1 MLLSSTIRKGTLL
14 MSSALLALTL
24 AGCGQANSPDN
35 TTNGAGGSNAPQGG
49 SGGSAPSIS
58 GDIKIDGSSTVYPIS
73 QAVAEEFMKK
83 HKNVR
88 VTVGFAG
95 SSAGIKKLQNNEIDI
110 ADASKLMKQEEI
122 DMIKGKGDDVVKMP
136 VAFDGITV
144 VVNNG
149 NDWAKDITVAE
160 LKKIWE
166 KDSKVTK
173 WSEVREGW
181 PEQPIK
187 LYGPGTA
194 SGTFEYF
201 TEAINGKAKESRSD
215 FTPSED
221 DNVLVRGV
229 SGDKYAMAYF
239 GYSYYVENKS
249 SLKALPI
256 KVDANSPAVEPS
268 AKTIEDGSYKPLSRQ
283 LYIYPLKSAL
293 ARPEVK
299 EFIKYFMSEEG
310 KALVESVGYVKLTQQ
325 LYDENLAHVK

>member
-1 MLLSSTIRKGTLL
+1 MKTAKRKGFLL
-14 MSSALLALTL
+14 VTAAIVAAMV
-24 AGCGQANSPDN
+24 AGCGQKAADG
-35 TTNGAGGSNAPQGG
+35 TNAAGGGKEPAAAKLSG
-49 SGGSAPSIS
+49 S
-58 GDIKIDGSSTVYPIS
+58 IKIDGSSTVYPIS

-83 HKNVR
+83 NPGVS

-95 SSAGIKKLQNNEIDI
+95 SSAGIKKLLNKEIDI

-122 DMIKGKGDDVVKMP
+122 DQLKAKGEDVVKMP

-144 VVNNG
+144 AVNKQ

-166 KDSKVTK
+166 KDSKITK

-181 PEQPIK
+181 PDQPLK
-187 LYGPGTA
+187 LYGPGTS

-221 DNVLVRGV
+221 DNVLVKGV
-229 SGDKYAMAYF
+229 AGDKYAMGYF
-239 GYSYYVENKS
+239 GYAYYVENKDK
-249 SLKALPI
+249 LKALPI
-256 KVDANSPAVEPS
+256 KTDAAAAAVEPTS
-268 AKTIEDGSYKPLSRQ
+268 KSIEDGTYKPLARQ
-283 LYIYPLKSAL
+283 IYIYPLKSAL

-299 EFIKYFMSEEG
+299 EFIKYYMSEEG
-310 KALVESVGYVKLTQQ
+310 KKLVESVGYIKLTQK

>member
-1 MLLSSTIRKGTLL
+1 MLSSTIRKGTIL
-14 MSSALLALTL
+14 MSSAVLALTL
-24 AGCGQANSPDN
+24 AACGQKNADDGKTS
-35 TTNGAGGSNAPQGG
+35 GA
-49 SGGSAPSIS
+49 SAPAQT
-58 GDIKIDGSSTVYPIS
+58 GGAKTEAPKLAGEIKIDGSSTVYPIS

-83 HKNVR
+83 YKDVK

-95 SSAGIKKLQNNEIDI
+95 SSAGIKKLQNKEIDI

-122 DMIKGKGDDVVKMP
+122 DAIKAKGDDVVKMP

-144 VVNNG
+144 VVNSQ

-166 KDSKVTK
+166 KDSKITK

-181 PEQPIK
+181 PDQPLK

-221 DNVLVRGV
+221 DNVLVKGV
-229 SGDKYAMAYF
+229 TGDKYAMGYF
-239 GYSYYVENKS
+239 GYAYYVENKS
-249 SLKALPI
+249 KLKALAI
-256 KVDANSPAVEPS
+256 KTDANAPGVEPTT
-268 AKTIEDGSYKPLSRQ
+268 KTIEDGSYKPLARQ
-283 LYIYPLKSAL
+283 IYMYPLKSTL

-299 EFIKYFMSEEG
+299 EFIKFYMSEDG
-310 KALVESVGYVKLTQQ
+310 KKLVESVGYIKLTQN
-325 LYDENLAHVK
+325 LYDENLTHVK